1 MTGSGPLT
9 VQLWSSIDA
18 TYGAILEHPFI
29 AGLTDGSLDQ
39 AAFRFYVI
47 QDAHYLREFARALS
61 VAAARAPEERDIAM
75 FNEHAAGAIAVERQL
90 HESFFSDFGLSET
103 DVAATP
109 MAPTNL
115 AYTSYL
121 LAVAYGGSFP
131 EALGALLPC
140 YWIYWEVGKQLLE
153 RGSPDTLYQRWIAT
167 YGGEEY
173 AAIVKAVIALTD
185 RVGENL
191 STSERDSMLGNFQTT
206 ARYEWISGTWAIASS
221 SGRSSQHGAA
231 SGSVASDRLSWSA
244 PTHLRAC
251 QCVPVWP
258 SCFVRALPF
267 KPPATSSCLLLG
279 TSCERLAA
287 NARLLLTS
295 GRAELLRFVR
305 PFRAMQG
312 ASWSSLLGRRSGAR
326 NEANRMPRAQ
336 SRLALCLDP
345 LRTAAGA

>member
-1 MTGSGPLT
+1 LTGSGPLT
-9 VQLWSSIDA
+9 AQLWSSIDA

-75 FNEHAAGAIAVERQL
+75 FNEHVAGAIAVERQL

-206 ARYEWISGTWAIASS
+206 ARYEWMFWDMGH
-221 SGRSSQHGAA
+221 RQ
-231 SGSVASDRLSWSA
+231 
-244 PTHLRAC
+244 
-251 QCVPVWP
+251 QQWP
-258 SCFVRALPF
+258 I
-267 KPPATSSCLLLG
+267 
-279 TSCERLAA
+279 
-287 NARLLLTS
+287 
-295 GRAELLRFVR
+295 
-305 PFRAMQG
+305 
-312 ASWSSLLGRRSGAR
+312 
-326 NEANRMPRAQ
+326 
-336 SRLALCLDP
+336 
-345 LRTAAGA
+345 